1 MEFFFL
7 LLNIFIFTILI
18 NISGIQLNKTI
29 FKNYDLNIYEN
40 GIINSI
46 FISILA
52 LNLNFFLPLNNFINH
67 IFLFSLLVFSVHSIL
82 KNKIIIKKI
91 LFKIFIVSFLSFLF
105 ICLSNVNRPDAGLY
119 HLPFINIL
127 NENKILV
134 GSGNIHFRFSH
145 ISITQYFSA
154 IFNNSIFG
162 DKSISVPIVVLMSN
176 FICLFFSKSNKILKK
191 NEIYFK
197 DILTLLI
204 FIISLINFNR
214 FSDIGNDG
222 IAHLYFFYLT
232 YLLFNFSKKNDIKL
246 IKLSIV
252 SLVVT
257 YLFLNKIFYAF
268 SFLIPFYVLIN
279 EKNYIWL
286 KSKFF
291 FFLSLTLSTYLLRN
305 FLVSGCFIFPLKFSC
320 LEVDW
325 FDKDTIYQE
334 SISGKAWSKNW
345 NSYEGPLSMSKFS
358 ENFNWLST
366 WLSGQFHYISEK
378 IILNISILVI
388 FLILLVFTKK
398 IEIDKKSIKYF
409 LAFYFFLIINIIFW
423 FLNFPIYRYGEGYI
437 LIFLIFSILFIVFF
451 TNLKPILPKK
461 YLTIFFSI
469 LILVIFSKN
478 ILRIFDNFDANKYH
492 PWPKIYPEQTKKKDY
507 KKVFD
512 KYGNFLFYQSKNQ
525 ECMYFKSP
533 CTYYINQKIYLKKN
547 MFYKFYNVNE

>member
-1 MEFFFL
+1 M
-7 LLNIFIFTILI
+7 
-18 NISGIQLNKTI
+18 
-29 FKNYDLNIYEN
+29 
-40 GIINSI
+40 
-46 FISILA
+46 
-52 LNLNFFLPLNNFINH
+52 
-67 IFLFSLLVFSVHSIL
+67 
-82 KNKIIIKKI
+82 
-91 LFKIFIVSFLSFLF
+91 
-105 ICLSNVNRPDAGLY
+105 
-119 HLPFINIL
+119 
-127 NENKILV
+127 
-134 GSGNIHFRFSH
+134 
-145 ISITQYFSA
+145 
-154 IFNNSIFG
+154 
-162 DKSISVPIVVLMSN
+162 
-176 FICLFFSKSNKILKK
+176 
-191 NEIYFK
+191 
-197 DILTLLI
+197 
-204 FIISLINFNR
+204 
-214 FSDIGNDG
+214 
-222 IAHLYFFYLT
+222 
-232 YLLFNFSKKNDIKL
+232 
-246 IKLSIV
+246 
-252 SLVVT
+252 VT

-461 YLTIFFSI
+461 YLTIFFFYI
-469 LILVIFSKN
+469 NFS
-478 ILRIFDNFDANKYH
+478 
-492 PWPKIYPEQTKKKDY
+492 
-507 KKVFD
+507 
-512 KYGNFLFYQSKNQ
+512 NFLKK
-525 ECMYFKSP
+525 YFA
-533 CTYYINQKIYLKKN
+533 N
-547 MFYKFYNVNE
+547 F